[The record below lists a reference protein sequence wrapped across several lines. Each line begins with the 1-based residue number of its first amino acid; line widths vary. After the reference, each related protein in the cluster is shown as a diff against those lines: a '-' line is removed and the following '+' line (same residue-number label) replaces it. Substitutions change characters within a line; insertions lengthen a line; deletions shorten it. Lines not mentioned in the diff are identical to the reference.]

1 VGVLCLA
8 VALVLNALLRHQ
20 VGLSG
25 DEPYYSRI
33 AAHPSGPHNFPYAFR
48 VGLPYL
54 VHILPFAQSF
64 SWEAVALVCAG
75 AAGGALFALLRE
87 FDVGDELALGLAVG
101 LTVSPPLLVVFL
113 RNGREVDA
121 AAILVLMLGSYFIV
135 RRRLAPLAVTLL
147 VGATVHEACLFLVPL
162 AYAVWADRWFDR
174 AAARDLALV
183 AALPIIGYI
192 YLRASIVAV
201 GEQYQPGYQGAFLTE
216 RVDVLKAA
224 LGHGGWHRE
233 LRRMA
238 LSFGPLWL
246 AAPFSVLRLRF
257 TRRGLVLVVLCAGA
271 MTFALDW
278 GRMIF
283 FAAPVIYVAAAY
295 TLRQRRRLAVAAV
308 LALLALD
315 AGYAIY
321 MQVHGVRSGLDSNGP
336 PARGPVA
343 WIDRSSDV

>member
-1 VGVLCLA
+1 VA
-8 VALVLNALLRHQ
+8 VVLNALLLHQ

-33 AAHPSGPHNFPYAFR
+33 AAHPGGPHNFPYAFR

-54 VHILPFAQSF
+54 VHLLPFAQSF
-64 SWEAVALVCAG
+64 SWEALALVCAG
-75 AAGGALFALLRE
+75 AAGGTLFALLRE
-87 FDVGDELALGLAVG
+87 FAIGDELALGLAVG

-121 AAILVLMLGSYFIV
+121 AAILVLMLGTYFIV
-135 RRRLAPLAVTLL
+135 RRRLVPLAVVLL
-147 VGATVHEACLFLVPL
+147 VGATIHEACLFLIPL
-162 AYAVWADRWFDR
+162 AYAVWAERPLDR

-183 AALPIIGYI
+183 AALPIIGYV

-201 GEQYQPGYQGAFLTE
+201 GERYQPGYEGPFLTE

-224 LGHGGWHRE
+224 LEHGGWHRE

-238 LSFGPLWL
+238 LTYGPLWL
-246 AAPFSVLRLRF
+246 AAPFAVTSLRF
-257 TRRGLVLVVLCAGA
+257 ARRGLILVALCVGA

-283 FAAPVIYVAAAY
+283 FAAPVVYVAAAH
-295 TLRQRRRLAVAAV
+295 TLRYRRRLALVAV
-308 LALLALD
+308 VALLAMD
-315 AGYAIY
+315 VGYAIY
-321 MQVHGVRSGLDSNGP
+321 MQVHGVKSGLDSNGP

-343 WIDRSSDV
+343 